1 MPQAISSLLIT
12 LEFSG
17 ERSISGM
24 SIWCSSESCW
34 YKWSVQIDGTH
45 MGEGCVSQSPRLGK
59 KCKSRSPRD
68 FHSSHTAEWRRGRI
82 RSSAPDPVAA
92 AWSLSHMGSILYLVR
107 WKLVMALLL
116 SRERHEEADRQQNML
131 FGHRKPLVAFKAKDN
146 LMKYQQIK
154 DLWFSLLA
162 LRLLESLRR
171 KRLTEYDVDPR

>member
-1 MPQAISSLLIT
+1 
-12 LEFSG
+12 
-17 ERSISGM
+17 
-24 SIWCSSESCW
+24 
-34 YKWSVQIDGTH
+34 
-45 MGEGCVSQSPRLGK
+45 
-59 KCKSRSPRD
+59 
-68 FHSSHTAEWRRGRI
+68 
-82 RSSAPDPVAA
+82 
-92 AWSLSHMGSILYLVR
+92 
-107 WKLVMALLL
+107 MALLL